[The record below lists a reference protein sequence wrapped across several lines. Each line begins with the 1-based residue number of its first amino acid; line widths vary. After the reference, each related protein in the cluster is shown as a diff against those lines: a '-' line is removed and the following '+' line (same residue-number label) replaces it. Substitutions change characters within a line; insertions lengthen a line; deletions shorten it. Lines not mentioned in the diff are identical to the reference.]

1 MVNDGTNVHWYIG
14 GTQVCGTGVAI
25 ASMPSTTQ
33 YPAVWS
39 ATALSATSVAMAY
52 DYINWQRAVS
62 R

>member
-1 MVNDGTNVHWYIG
+1 
-14 GTQVCGTGVAI
+14 VAI
-25 ASMPSTTQ
+25 ASIPSTTQ